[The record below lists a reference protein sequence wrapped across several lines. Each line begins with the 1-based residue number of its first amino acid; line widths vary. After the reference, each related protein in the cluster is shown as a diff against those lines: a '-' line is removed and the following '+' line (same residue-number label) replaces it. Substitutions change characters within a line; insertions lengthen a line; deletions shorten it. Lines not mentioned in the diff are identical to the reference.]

1 MHTKKFTLL
10 LTFWLLCL
18 APLTWAQE
26 NSFDL
31 KGVVK
36 GAKGEPLLAANL
48 QLVKDSS
55 QVLVKV
61 EVSGQDGSFL
71 FSGIPAGKY
80 KLMVLHYDYAL
91 YTSGAIQL
99 QKNTDLGVISLAERA
114 VALKEVK
121 IEAQK
126 PFVEQHFDKTVLN
139 VENSI
144 SSAGSNVLEVLEKA
158 PGVRVDQ
165 NDNISMRGRSGV
177 MVMINGKRV
186 PMSGTELAT
195 MLRGLNANEV
205 AKIDLITNPSAK
217 YDAAGNAG
225 IIDIKLKKDE
235 RVGTNGSIT
244 SSFGQGQ
251 RFKSNQGL
259 QLNHRT
265 GKVNVF
271 GSYNYV
277 HRKDFSKLDIYREF
291 FSLNEARNLQ
301 GINDQKNHF
310 SHQIN
315 SHNGRVGFDWNV
327 TPKTIVG
334 LVANGVF
341 LDINRATANTSQFFD
356 RNRQYDKYTTTNAI
370 SGTNRNSQALNFNL
384 KHTIDTTGKEISADV
399 DYAAFQSGDIQD
411 FTTRYFDTEK
421 PMPDSLLYG
430 DLDGK
435 LTIKSVKVDYSQPL
449 KPMGANLEAGL
460 KSSLVDADND
470 LRFYDR
476 TRGRNTLDTNRSN
489 HFIYRENIN
498 AAYLN
503 VNKKWSKASLQLG
516 LRVENTIAK
525 GEQVAE
531 YAEVEGE
538 RSFDRNYTQL
548 FPSAF
553 LGYTLNKTH
562 DLGLSVSRR
571 IDRPTYNQLNPFV
584 YFIDPSTK
592 SAGNPFLLPQTTYA
606 FEFTHT
612 LKEKYV
618 TKLSYSRTTD
628 NIISVL
634 SPEPR
639 PVPDPNP
646 NQIPVVIQ
654 QDRNLARFHYYG
666 ASFSV
671 PVSVARWFT
680 STNNIEAYYGLYQG
694 NLANTAL
701 RNGRPTFSINSTN
714 SFQLPKN
721 WSAELI
727 GVYRSREIYAFLDI
741 QPVRFLTLGVQKQFL
756 DKKANVKLNV
766 TDVFYSNKIRATT
779 ALTGYYEKFYQR
791 RDTRVA
797 TLSFTYRFGGTQVV
811 PARRRT
817 GGAED
822 EKRRAG

>member
-1 MHTKKFTLL
+1 MFAKKLPLLFTL
-10 LTFWLLCL
+10 WLLLL
-18 APLTWAQE
+18 APLALAQE
-26 NSFDL
+26 STSFDL

-80 KLMVLHYDYAL
+80 KLMVLHYDYAM
-91 YTSGAIQL
+91 YTSGPIHL
-99 QKNTDLGVISLAERA
+99 QKNTDLGVVTLPERA

-144 SSAGSNVLEVLEKA
+144 SAAGSNVLEVLEKA
-158 PGVRVDQ
+158 PGVRIDQ
-165 NDNISMRGRSGV
+165 NDNLSMRGKTGV

-195 MLRGLNANEV
+195 MLRSLNANEV
-205 AKIDLITNPSAK
+205 SKIDLITNPSAK

-225 IIDIKLKKDE
+225 IIDIKLKKDD

-244 SSFGQGQ
+244 SSFGHGK

-259 QLNHRT
+259 QLNHRNR
-265 GKVNVF
+265 KINVF

-291 FSLNEARNLQ
+291 FNRNEAYSLQ
-301 GINDQKNHF
+301 GINDQKNLF

-315 SHNGRVGFDWNV
+315 SHNGRLGFDWNV
-327 TPKTIVG
+327 SPKTIVG

-341 LDINRATANTSQFFD
+341 TDVNRDTENTSLFYDGQ
-356 RNRQYDKYTTTNAI
+356 RQYDKYTTTESI
-370 SGTNRNSQALNFNL
+370 SGTNRNSKALNFNL
-384 KHTIDTTGKEISADV
+384 KHTIDSTGREISADV
-399 DYAAFQSGDIQD
+399 DYAAFRSGDLQN
-411 FTTRYFDTEK
+411 FTTSYFDTEK
-421 PMPDSLLYG
+421 PMPDSLLNG
-430 DLDGK
+430 DLNGK
-435 LTIKSVKVDYSQPL
+435 LTIKSAKVDYSQPL
-449 KPMGANLEAGL
+449 KAIAANLEAGL

-476 TRGRNTLDTNRSN
+476 TSNRNTLDTNRSN

-503 VNKKWSKASLQLG
+503 VNKKWAKTSLQLG

-525 GEQVAE
+525 GDQVAE
-531 YAEVEGE
+531 YAQVKGE

-553 LGYTLNKTH
+553 LGYTVNKTH
-562 DLGLSVSRR
+562 NLGLSVSRR

-612 LKEKYV
+612 LKDKFV
-618 TKLSYSRTTD
+618 TKLSYSHTTD
-628 NIISVL
+628 VIISVL
-634 SPEPR
+634 SPEPQT
-639 PVPDPNP
+639 DPE
-646 NQIPVVIQ
+646 QIPVVIQ
-654 QDRNLARFHYYG
+654 QDRNLAKLHYYG
-666 ASFSV
+666 ASLSV

-680 STNNIEAYYGLYQG
+680 STNNFELYYGLYQG
-694 NLANTAL
+694 NLVGTNL
-701 RNGRPTFSINSTN
+701 RNGRPTVNVNSNNVFT
-714 SFQLPKN
+714 LPRN
-721 WSAELI
+721 WSAEVI
-727 GVYRSREIYAFLDI
+727 GVFQSREVYGFLDI
-741 QPVRFLTLGVQKQFL
+741 QPIRHLSLGVQKQL
-756 DKKANVKLNV
+756 WDKKANIKLNV
-766 TDVFYSNKIRATT
+766 ADVFYSNKVRATT
-779 ALTGYYEKFYQR
+779 ELSGYFERFYQR

-797 TLSFTYRFGGTQVV
+797 TLSFTYRFGKNQVA